1 MNSSYGETKMF
12 KVLDKN
18 CRNLGEK
25 EAFQWFESVTRW
37 KK

>member
-1 MNSSYGETKMF
+1 MHNSYGETKMF
-12 KVLDKN
+12 KVLDKT